1 MPRRN
6 GPSHTMPLAP
16 AILRSFV
23 RRDGFGLFL
32 LALLTGGLA
41 GGCVVVINTVTL
53 GMHVVLYG
61 LHNGG
66 RLSELPALPLWRCL
80 MVLGFG
86 GLVVGLV
93 GAVLRRRMVRRP
105 VDPVE
110 ANALRGGRMS
120 VRDSIS
126 LAVQTVLSNGVGASI
141 GLEAGYVQISAAFGS
156 WLGRLFRVR
165 REELRIL
172 VGAGAAGAVSA
183 GFDAPIAGAFYAF
196 EIVLGT
202 YSLVNLFPIAL
213 AAMAGL
219 GVRHLVRVE
228 GGVPPLMMSWH
239 MGWSA
244 VPGVSLLAILC
255 ALTAIVIMYCVTQTQ
270 WVFQKLPVPIWLRPV
285 VGGIP
290 VACLAASFPSVL
302 SAGHGGVGLVL
313 AGKIVPSLA
322 LLLLLLKAVAS
333 CLSIGSGFRGG
344 LFFASLFLGVLAGE
358 GFGDLLAHYGLA
370 PADGQVCAVLG
381 MAAMATAIIG
391 GPMTMICLVLEMTG
405 NMTISSAV
413 VLAAVLSLLTVR
425 RLFGYNFA
433 TWRFHLR
440 GETIRSAVDVG
451 RLRALTVQKLMR
463 AQVRSFPAAMTIQ
476 QAQAQLT
483 LGIEERLVLVDEE
496 GRYQGIVLVSEI
508 TAAPTTEKPVS
519 TLACYRDVMLDPN
532 MTIRE
537 AADLFAEAEAD
548 VLAVVEDRQSRQ
560 LVGQLSERHTL
571 RCYAVELERSRRDLA
586 GDGRFSV

>member
-1 MPRRN
+1 MSRGN
-6 GPSHTMPLAP
+6 GSSRMRLLAP
-16 AILRSFV
+16 ATLRSFV
-23 RRDGFGLFL
+23 RRDGLGLFL

-41 GGCVVVINTVTL
+41 GCCVLLINVVTL
-53 GMHVVLYG
+53 GLHVVFYG

-80 MVLGFG
+80 LVLGGG
-86 GLVVGLV
+86 GLAVGGLS
-93 GAVLRRRMVRRP
+93 ALLRRWMKRRP

-110 ANALRGGRMS
+110 ANALHGGRMS

-156 WLGRLFRVR
+156 WLGRVFHVR
-165 REELRIL
+165 REDMRIL

-196 EIVLGT
+196 ELVLGT
-202 YSLVNLFPIAL
+202 YSLANLFPIAL

-219 GVRHLVRVE
+219 GVRHLMRMD
-228 GGVPPLMMSWH
+228 GGLPPLVTSWQ
-239 MGWSA
+239 MGWA
-244 VPGVSLLAILC
+244 DVPGVSLLAILC
-255 ALTAIVIMYCVTQTQ
+255 ALVAILIMYCVTQTQ
-270 WVFQKLPVPIWLRPV
+270 VVFQKLPVPVWLRPV
-285 VGGIP
+285 AGGLL
-290 VACLAASFPSVL
+290 VACLAAPFPSVL

-313 AGKIVPSLA
+313 KGEIVPSLA
-322 LLLLLLKAVAS
+322 LLLLVLKAVAS

-358 GFGDLLAHYGLA
+358 AFGALLAPYGLA
-370 PADGQVCAVLG
+370 PADGHVCSVLG

-391 GPMTMICLVLEMTG
+391 GPMTMICMVLEMTG
-405 NMTISSAV
+405 IMPLSSAV
-413 VLAAVLSLLTVR
+413 VLSATLSLLTVR

-451 RLRALTVQKLMR
+451 RFRTLTVQKLMR
-463 AQVRSFPAAMTIQ
+463 AQVRSFPASMTIR

-508 TAAPTTEKPVS
+508 TAACAGEEPVS
-519 TLACYRDVMLDPN
+519 SLACYRDIMLEPH

>member
-1 MPRRN
+1 MSIGN
-6 GPSHTMPLAP
+6 GSSRMRLLAP
-16 AILRSFV
+16 ARLRSFV
-23 RRDGFGLFL
+23 RRDGLGLFL

-41 GGCVVVINTVTL
+41 GCCVLLINVVTL
-53 GMHVVLYG
+53 GLHVVFYG

-80 MVLGFG
+80 LVLGGG
-86 GLVVGLV
+86 GLAVGGLS
-93 GAVLRRRMVRRP
+93 ALLRRWMKRRP

-110 ANALRGGRMS
+110 ANALHGGRMS
-120 VRDSIS
+120 VRDSVS

-156 WLGRLFRVR
+156 WLGRVFHVR
-165 REELRIL
+165 REDMRIL

-196 EIVLGT
+196 ELVLGT
-202 YSLVNLFPIAL
+202 YSLANLFPIAL

-219 GVRHLVRVE
+219 GVRHLMRMD
-228 GGVPPLMMSWH
+228 GGLPPLVTSWQ
-239 MGWSA
+239 MGWA
-244 VPGVSLLAILC
+244 DVPGVSLLAILC
-255 ALTAIVIMYCVTQTQ
+255 ALVAILIMYCVTQTQ
-270 WVFQKLPVPIWLRPV
+270 AVFQKLPVPVWLRPV
-285 VGGIP
+285 AGGLL
-290 VACLAASFPSVL
+290 VACLAAPFPSVL

-313 AGKIVPSLA
+313 KGEIVPSLA
-322 LLLLLLKAVAS
+322 ILLLVLKAVAS

-358 GFGDLLAHYGLA
+358 AFGALLAPYGLA
-370 PADGQVCAVLG
+370 PVDGHVCSVLG

-391 GPMTMICLVLEMTG
+391 GPMTMICMVLEMTG
-405 NMTISSAV
+405 IMPLSSAV
-413 VLAAVLSLLTVR
+413 VLSATLSLLTVR

-451 RLRALTVQKLMR
+451 RFRTLTVQKLMR
-463 AQVRSFPAAMTIQ
+463 AQVRSFPAVMTIR

-508 TAAPTTEKPVS
+508 TAACAGEEPVS
-519 TLACYRDVMLDPN
+519 SLACYRDIMLEPH